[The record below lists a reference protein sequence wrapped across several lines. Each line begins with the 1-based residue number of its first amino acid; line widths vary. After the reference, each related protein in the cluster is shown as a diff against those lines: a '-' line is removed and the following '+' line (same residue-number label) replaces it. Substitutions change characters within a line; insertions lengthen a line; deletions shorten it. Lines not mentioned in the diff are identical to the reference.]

1 VDLGDPVD
9 GYDFPEGLPGSHAS
23 LEDACATCH
32 MEATDP
38 PGDLAY
44 LLGGTNH
51 TFFASDEICSE
62 CHGFSA
68 DAVQVPIGAKLGT
81 LQDLIEDALLDLI
94 EQLTSAGNTI
104 DLNGQAIITD
114 ADEIQEIV
122 FGETRGRQ
130 AMTVTFTDGTTVG
143 PIGVSNVDVLDDGEV
158 IGELYDFADPRL
170 IKSGW
175 NWNLVNNDGSKGVHN
190 PKFAMA
196 VLDNSIVKV
205 SEVIKAKVTLC
216 HKGKNTITVGATAG
230 EAHLDHGDTTGACP
244 DAPVTASK
252 GKKR

>member
-1 VDLGDPVD
+1 
-9 GYDFPEGLPGSHAS
+9 
-23 LEDACATCH
+23 

-62 CHGFSA
+62 CHEFITA
-68 DAVQVPIGAKLGT
+68 DDVQVPVGAKLGT
-81 LQDLIEDALLDLI
+81 LQDLIEDALLALI
-94 EQLTSAGNTI
+94 EQLTWAGKAI

-114 ADEIQEIV
+114 ADEIREIV
-122 FGETRGRQ
+122 FGESRGRQ
-130 AMTVTFTDGTTVG
+130 AMTVTLTDGTTVG
-143 PIGVSNVDVLDDGEV
+143 PIGVSNVDVLDGGAV

-196 VLDNSIVKV
+196 VLNNSIVKV

-216 HKGKNTITVGATAG
+216 HKGKNTLTVGVSAV
-230 EAHLDHGDTTGACP
+230 EAHLRHGDSIGSCP
-244 DAPVTASK
+244 DAPVVASK